1 VRNASSVSSSRHA
14 TTNGRPRRAISG
26 SSCLTRFYGI
36 NTRVWYYQQKVS
48 SDGA

>member
-14 TTNGRPRRAISG
+14 TTNGRPRLAISG

-36 NTRVWYYQQKVS
+36 NTRVWY
-48 SDGA
+48 DI